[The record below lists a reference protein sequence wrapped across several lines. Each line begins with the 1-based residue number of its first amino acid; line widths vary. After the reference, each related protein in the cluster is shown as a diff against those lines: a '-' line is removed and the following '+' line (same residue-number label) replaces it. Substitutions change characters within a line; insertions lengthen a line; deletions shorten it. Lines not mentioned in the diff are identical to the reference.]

1 MKDGNFQA
9 EDNEKDSPGTFKI
22 FGPSFLVSTLE
33 RERIAVV
40 EGKLMDSFHHFF
52 FSFEGGVWV
61 GWKVIR
67 VFFRGMLIKN
77 FKADKL
83 VIT

>member
-22 FGPSFLVSTLE
+22 FGPFFLVSSLE

-40 EGKLMDSFHHFF
+40 EGKLMDSFHHFC

-67 VFFRGMLIKN
+67 VFFRGVWMGN

-83 VIT
+83 IIT